1 MYALNDYGA
10 SPPPIARIP
19 TAMRDTLLMNGVG
32 GTYQTQQRIPDFRR
46 YEIKDHLGNVRTVI
60 ADYKNPDPTYTSS
73 PIQFWRY
80 FADVRNISNMY
91 PYGKLYGTNAIYNAE
106 DDYRYGFNGMEKAK
120 EVDDNTLTSKYR
132 NADLETG
139 NWWSRDPKESEAP
152 SKSPYI
158 MMGNN
163 PIVMIDPNG
172 DKEYA
177 TLETYQFLTG
187 YTSLGPN
194 DWLRR
199 DREIMNEVFTNAC
212 EYNLLNRLSS
222 DYTEINQRYSF
233 YKWFS
238 EYTNEL
244 GFETRW
250 AGAAYLVAYDVE
262 YLTKWYAIDFG
273 ASDKVLSKFANEG
286 NEAIFVDVF
295 PKLRNLYMS
304 RGLIGEEAENW
315 DNITLAEEQNLVQPL
330 YIGLPLESKELLAK
344 IIYGNH
350 WTSPVSG
357 IFTLAK
363 KFPAHYELFTV
374 SDRWKYGMDNM
385 FYDFR
390 LFTMPDVS
398 DYYKNGGSSPKSG
411 SGGGKLD
418 TPLEPAGK

>member
-1 MYALNDYGA
+1 MIY
-10 SPPPIARIP
+10 R
-19 TAMRDTLLMNGVG
+19 LLM
-32 GTYQTQQRIPDFRR
+32 
-46 YEIKDHLGNVRTVI
+46 
-60 ADYKNPDPTYTSS
+60 
-73 PIQFWRY
+73 
-80 FADVRNISNMY
+80 
-91 PYGKLYGTNAIYNAE
+91 
-106 DDYRYGFNGMEKAK
+106 
-120 EVDDNTLTSKYR
+120 
-132 NADLETG
+132 
-139 NWWSRDPKESEAP
+139 
-152 SKSPYI
+152 
-158 MMGNN
+158 
-163 PIVMIDPNG
+163 
-172 DKEYA
+172 
-177 TLETYQFLTG
+177 
-187 YTSLGPN
+187 
-194 DWLRR
+194 
-199 DREIMNEVFTNAC
+199 
-212 EYNLLNRLSS
+212 
-222 DYTEINQRYSF
+222 
-233 YKWFS
+233 
-238 EYTNEL
+238 
-244 GFETRW
+244 
-250 AGAAYLVAYDVE
+250 YLVLALC
-262 YLTKWYAIDFG
+262 LTCATNDDL
-273 ASDKVLSKFANEG
+273 AKFANEG

-363 KFPAHYELFTV
+363 KIPAHYELFTV